1 MAGVVFD
8 LRSAWRALRAA
19 RWTTVAAITTLALG
33 TGANTAVFAVAYGVL
48 FRPLPFARPM
58 PAFRP
63 MAFRPAAP
71 APMRFAPST
80 NPITAANCWNAG
92 CRQPYL
98 QYPNKG
104 ISAANCWNAGCRQP
118 YYQYS
123 NSGISQANCWNAG
136 CNQPYNQYHNVI
148 QP

>member
-1 MAGVVFD
+1 MFTLRTIKFSTFAALVVT
-8 LRSAWRALRAA
+8 AA
-19 RWTTVAAITTLALG
+19 TVG
-33 TGANTAVFAVAYGVL
+33 FASEADARPFG
-48 FRPLPFARPM
+48 FAPLPFARPM

-98 QYPNKG
+98 QYPNSG

-136 CNQPYNQYHNVI
+136 CNQPYNQYKNVL